1 MFMHASSNQSEDESL
16 EGISSNE
23 PIFVNCQRILFGCCF
38 SCFWCSSKFNQKK
51 SPSLKCAYLW
61 DVCHWKQCADA
72 PTIIITLVLC
82 VIGCVSCC
90 VDGKCDTKKSNC
102 REPCTRR
109 KTTNRESN
117 CMQSHHIKMPKVIH
131 PHSNFWVFF
140 YFWVFMWYLCR
151 FLSVYLCGVL
161 KFGTAHKPSGLFCLN
176 FNELLHLALSLYCV
190 LRYFRVFSVHLN
202 NNKRSWQCELKK
214 QHRKREKERKKQER
228 KNNKKRNAPK

>member
-1 MFMHASSNQSEDESL
+1 MIHWCLDQSQFEFRLKIKCGLCHDVYACVIQSIWRWISWRDFIKWANFRQLPTNLIWMLFFMFLMFYEIQS
-16 EGISSNE
+16 
-23 PIFVNCQRILFGCCF
+23 
-38 SCFWCSSKFNQKK
+38 KK

-131 PHSNFWVFF
+131 PHSNFWCFLFLSF
-140 YFWVFMWYLCR
+140 YVIFVPISIGVFMRCSQVWH
-151 FLSVYLCGVL
+151 S
-161 KFGTAHKPSGLFCLN
+161 S
-176 FNELLHLALSLYCV
+176 
-190 LRYFRVFSVHLN
+190 
-202 NNKRSWQCELKK
+202 
-214 QHRKREKERKKQER
+214 
-228 KNNKKRNAPK
+228 